1 MIVSAI
7 TCFLVIYHQ
16 AQLRDTVQLSSILPS
31 LVILLSCYITS
42 SPAQQSSLVQVK
54 RVIDPEAEA
63 LRLAEMRRLQ
73 RQMKGVKLQYIAED
87 DTVFFDDV
95 AGIGEAK
102 VMRCATG
109 CCVLTAVLPLHAVMA
124 MLSLCCI

>member
-1 MIVSAI
+1 M
-7 TCFLVIYHQ
+7 
-16 AQLRDTVQLSSILPS
+16 
-31 LVILLSCYITS
+31 
-42 SPAQQSSLVQVK
+42 QVK

-102 VMRCATG
+102 VTLLPCLRC
-109 CCVLTAVLPLHAVMA
+109 
-124 MLSLCCI
+124 

>member
-1 MIVSAI
+1 MIA
-7 TCFLVIYHQ
+7 
-16 AQLRDTVQLSSILPS
+16 
-31 LVILLSCYITS
+31 
-42 SPAQQSSLVQVK
+42 
-54 RVIDPEAEA
+54 PEADA

-102 VMRCATG
+102 VT
-109 CCVLTAVLPLHAVMA
+109 VLALPALLMVVLYGVMWLDVALQGYHMCWYLHAKKAATV
-124 MLSLCCI
+124 

>member
-1 MIVSAI
+1 MSGERATKLFGFACSRLGFCRPNLSSQVSASWV
-7 TCFLVIYHQ
+7 CDELFG
-16 AQLRDTVQLSSILPS
+16 AG
-31 LVILLSCYITS
+31 
-42 SPAQQSSLVQVK
+42 VQVK

-73 RQMKGVKLQYIAED
+73 RQMKGVKLQYIAEN

-102 VMRCATG
+102 VSHLPCLLALSAVLSGLVALFVT
-109 CCVLTAVLPLHAVMA
+109 CCVV
-124 MLSLCCI
+124 LCCLIA

>member
-1 MIVSAI
+1 M
-7 TCFLVIYHQ
+7 
-16 AQLRDTVQLSSILPS
+16 
-31 LVILLSCYITS
+31 
-42 SPAQQSSLVQVK
+42 QVK

-73 RQMKGVKLQYIAED
+73 RQMKGVKLQYIAEN

-102 VMRCATG
+102 VCFQCLLYSLAVVCLFRPGCAELPH
-109 CCVLTAVLPLHAVMA
+109 CTAGLQSAVVC
-124 MLSLCCI
+124 LLRSVGLC

>member
-1 MIVSAI
+1 MFVCTKTLEYLTLA
-7 TCFLVIYHQ
+7 FRL
-16 AQLRDTVQLSSILPS
+16 
-31 LVILLSCYITS
+31 
-42 SPAQQSSLVQVK
+42 SPAEVSLALQVK

-73 RQMKGVKLQYIAED
+73 RQMKGVKLQYIAEN

-102 VMRCATG
+102 VT
-109 CCVLTAVLPLHAVMA
+109 VLPYYP
-124 MLSLCCI
+124 C

>member
-1 MIVSAI
+1 M
-7 TCFLVIYHQ
+7 
-16 AQLRDTVQLSSILPS
+16 LPS
-31 LVILLSCYITS
+31 SVRSCYIILR
-42 SPAQQSSLVQVK
+42 PAQQNVSDVQVK

-102 VMRCATG
+102 VMLLRH
-109 CCVLTAVLPLHAVMA
+109 L
-124 MLSLCCI
+124 

>member
-1 MIVSAI
+1 MDDLRTDS
-7 TCFLVIYHQ
+7 L
-16 AQLRDTVQLSSILPS
+16 AQ
-31 LVILLSCYITS
+31 
-42 SPAQQSSLVQVK
+42 PAKHLWGVQVK

-102 VMRCATG
+102 VS
-109 CCVLTAVLPLHAVMA
+109 VLPYLHH
-124 MLSLCCI
+124 

>member
-1 MIVSAI
+1 MFVC
-7 TCFLVIYHQ
+7 TKTLVYLTL
-16 AQLRDTVQLSSILPS
+16 ALRLSSAEVSRAL
-31 LVILLSCYITS
+31 
-42 SPAQQSSLVQVK
+42 QVK

-73 RQMKGVKLQYIAED
+73 RQMKGVKLQYIAEN

-102 VMRCATG
+102 VT
-109 CCVLTAVLPLHAVMA
+109 VLPY
-124 MLSLCCI
+124 

>member
-1 MIVSAI
+1 MKSHWAFAARPS
-7 TCFLVIYHQ
+7 TTQ
-16 AQLRDTVQLSSILPS
+16 ALIDSPTDKQLE
-31 LVILLSCYITS
+31 
-42 SPAQQSSLVQVK
+42 VQVK

-73 RQMKGVKLQYIAED
+73 RQMKGVKLQYIAEN

-102 VMRCATG
+102 VHSLPCLCHAFALRP
-109 CCVLTAVLPLHAVMA
+109 TASCKYIVTCRHA
-124 MLSLCCI
+124 